1 MWQVCF
7 AVFVVPTAILAAL
20 ALLEPLI
27 YGGEQDDA
35 RG

>member
-1 MWQVCF
+1 MWRVCF
-7 AVFVVPTAILAAL
+7 TVFVVPTALFIAL

>member
-7 AVFVVPTAILAAL
+7 TVFVIPTAVFVAL

-27 YGGEQDDA
+27 YGGEQHDA